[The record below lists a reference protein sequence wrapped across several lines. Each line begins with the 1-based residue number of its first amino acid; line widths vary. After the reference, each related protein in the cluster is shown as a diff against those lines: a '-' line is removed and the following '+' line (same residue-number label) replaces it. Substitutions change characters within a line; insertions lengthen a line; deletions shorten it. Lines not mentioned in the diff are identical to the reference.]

1 MKTELKKDA
10 AQRERL
16 LGDVFAEDFKESEHG
31 EMNPLLREFRRAHW
45 RRKASA
51 VLLAAAAVFAVGIL
65 SALYLRDA
73 RQETSVAAS
82 TVASAGLEQS
92 VSASAP
98 RTGESSDYLSDEE
111 LLNLFPSNSCFLAE
125 FDGKQVLVFKDPALA
140 AAVLK

>member
-1 MKTELKKDA
+1 MKTELKKYS

-16 LGDVFAEDFKESEHG
+16 LGDVFAEDFKEPEHG
-31 EMNPLLREFRRAHW
+31 DMNLLLREFRRAYW

-73 RQETSVAAS
+73 RQETSFAAS
-82 TVASAGLEQS
+82 TVASPGPEQS

-98 RTGESSDYLSDEE
+98 KTGESSDYLSDEE
-111 LLNLFPSNSCFLAE
+111 LLNLFPANSCFLAE
-125 FDGKQVLVFKDPALA
+125 FDDKQVLVFKDPALA